1 MNLNKKF
8 LTGIAAA
15 TMLATSVI
23 PYNVLA
29 EAKEVPPLFNHQ
41 AEKLFVTQIAQ
52 YDSGQG
58 EGGTEIMAYDT
69 DKQKAFVTNG
79 AVAGFDILSFA
90 ELESGKFTKVDSQT
104 RVHLSDFGIEKID
117 DITSIA
123 SHPTKDLIAISTV
136 SDPKTEVG
144 NIVFA
149 TKDGEY
155 VNHVKV
161 GSLPDMVTFTP
172 DGTKAVVANEGEPKD
187 DYSVDPEG
195 SISIID
201 LRNNFSVNTLSFEGV
216 TLDEKVRVTSEGTT
230 LEQLEPEYVTVT
242 ADSKTAY
249 VSMQENN
256 AIATVNLVNEEI
268 IDVKGLEVK
277 DHSASGNELDAVKD
291 GYINIEKQPILA
303 YHMPDAIDNF
313 EANGKKYI
321 ITPNE
326 GDARDYDAYS
336 EEKDLAD
343 IMDQINLKAENYEG
357 YTQEELDAF
366 VDDGGLERVGDYK
379 VTVENGFNEE
389 TGKYEAIYGY
399 GGRSFSIFD
408 ADTMEMIYDSG
419 NEFEEITSEAM
430 PEHFNVTNDELG
442 MDDRSDNKGTEP
454 ETVITGEVDGKQYA
468 FVALERFSGIMVYD
482 LSNPTKPEYVTL
494 ISSRDFS
501 EDVKGDVSPEGLQF
515 IAAVDSPTGNALLAA
530 THEVSG
536 TVAVYEL
543 DGETRED
550 SEEIIA
556 DKTYAFKDY
565 KTGKLMIHKPSAS
578 ILIDATSSIKD
589 GVLFTGKYAEFHG
602 EGLANTTITIK
613 PKEDGAIIDF
623 KGTII
628 SKVTIEGDYVS
639 EIRGSG
645 NVEEIEFT
653 EGAVEE
659 KIRFIN

>member
-1 MNLNKKF
+1 MNKKF
-8 LTGIAAA
+8 LTGIATAA
-15 TMLATSVI
+15 MLATSVI

-29 EAKEVPPLFNHQ
+29 VAPEAPPLFNHQ
-41 AEKLFVTQIAQ
+41 AENLSVTQVAQ

-69 DKQKAFVTNG
+69 DQQLAFVTNG

-90 ELESGKFTKVDSQT
+90 GLKSGKFTKVDSQT
-104 RVHLSDFGIEKID
+104 RVHLSDFGIEKVD

-123 SHPTKDLIAISTV
+123 SHPTKDLIAISAV
-136 SDPKTEVG
+136 SDPKTDAG

-172 DGTKAVVANEGEPKD
+172 DGTKAVVANEGEPND
-187 DYSVDPEG
+187 EYSVDPEG

-201 LRNNFSVNTLSFEGV
+201 LTNDFSVNTLSFEGV
-216 TLDEKVRVTSEGTT
+216 TLDENVRVTSEGTT
-230 LEQLEPEYVTVT
+230 LEQLEPEYVTVS

-256 AIATVNLVNEEI
+256 AIATVDLVNGKI
-268 IDVKGLEVK
+268 IDVKGLGVK
-277 DHSASGNELDAVKD
+277 DHSAPGNELDAVKD
-291 GYINIEKQPILA
+291 GEINIEKQPILA
-303 YHMPDAIDNF
+303 FHMPDAIDTF
-313 EANGKKYI
+313 KADGKTYI

-343 IMDQINLKAENYEG
+343 IMDQIDLKAENYEG
-357 YTQEELDAF
+357 YTQEELDAL
-366 VDDGGLERVGDYK
+366 VADGGLEKLGDYK

-408 ADTMEMIYDSG
+408 ADTMEMVYDSG
-419 NEFEEITSEAM
+419 NEFEKTTAEAM

-442 MDDRSDNKGTEP
+442 MDDRSDNKGPEP
-454 ETVITGEVDGKQYA
+454 ETVITGEVGGKQYA

-515 IAAVDSPTGNALLAA
+515 IPAEQSPTGYDLLAA

-536 TVAVYEL
+536 TVAVYE
-543 DGETRED
+543 
-550 SEEIIA
+550 
-556 DKTYAFKDY
+556 FN
-565 KTGKLMIHKPSAS
+565 GK
-578 ILIDATSSIKD
+578 
-589 GVLFTGKYAEFHG
+589 
-602 EGLANTTITIK
+602 
-613 PKEDGAIIDF
+613 
-623 KGTII
+623 
-628 SKVTIEGDYVS
+628 
-639 EIRGSG
+639 IRGSKDW
-645 NVEEIEFT
+645 NQSNN
-653 EGAVEE
+653 
-659 KIRFIN
+659 KYKNQ